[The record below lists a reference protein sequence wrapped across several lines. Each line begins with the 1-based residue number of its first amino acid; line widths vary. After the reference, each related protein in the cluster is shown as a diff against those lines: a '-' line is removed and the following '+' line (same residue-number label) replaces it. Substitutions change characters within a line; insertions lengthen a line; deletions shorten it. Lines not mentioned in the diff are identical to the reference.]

1 VELPDALQQLERQV
15 ERGSFFMQ
23 ASLDEIAGRTSGV
36 EGFVVE
42 LVEVLRAKG
51 VLADDDLR
59 RSSAD
64 TDADTAPAA
73 GTAPEAGPVEGG
85 EEPELELGPPDAVA
99 GAPPPQ
105 PPQWPGIALRVEGD
119 ELAPPAQVNCAERM
133 HICHA
138 VCCKLNFAL
147 TAEEVD
153 AGKVK
158 WDLGFPYIVRHD
170 ADGLCTHND
179 RATGGCGVYA
189 DRPGICRRYSCAND
203 RRIWKDFE
211 RMELNSEWLDGHVSE
226 PTRIRLRM
234 DLPLMQATVPPAQD

>member
-1 VELPDALQQLERQV
+1 VEQPDALQQLERQV

-59 RSSAD
+59 PS
-64 TDADTAPAA
+64 TDAASEGDTASEVGA
-73 GTAPEAGPVEGG
+73 VE
-85 EEPELELGPPDAVA
+85 EVKELGPPDAVA

-105 PPQWPGIALRVEGD
+105 PPQWPGIALRVEGE
-119 ELAPPAQVNCAERM
+119 ELAPPARVNCAERM

-211 RMELNSEWLDGHVSE
+211 RMELNSEWLDEHVSE

-234 DLPLMQATVPPAQD
+234 DLPLMQTTVPPAQD

>member
-1 VELPDALQQLERQV
+1 MEQPEALQQLERQV
-15 ERGSFFMQ
+15 ERGSLFMQ
-23 ASLDEIAGRTSGV
+23 ASFEAIAGRTSGV

-59 RSSAD
+59 PTGAD
-64 TDADTAPAA
+64 TEADTP
-73 GTAPEAGPVEGG
+73 PEAGPVEEA
-85 EEPELELGPPDAVA
+85 EEVLGPPDAVA
-99 GAPPPQ
+99 GAPSPQ
-105 PPQWPGIALRVEGD
+105 PLQWPAIALRVES
-119 ELAPPAQVNCAERM
+119 EQLEPPAQVNCAERM

-211 RMELNSEWLDGHVSE
+211 KMELNSEWLDEHLSE
-226 PTRIRLRM
+226 ATRIRLRM
-234 DLPLMQATVPPAQD
+234 DLPLMQATEPPAQGEPQG